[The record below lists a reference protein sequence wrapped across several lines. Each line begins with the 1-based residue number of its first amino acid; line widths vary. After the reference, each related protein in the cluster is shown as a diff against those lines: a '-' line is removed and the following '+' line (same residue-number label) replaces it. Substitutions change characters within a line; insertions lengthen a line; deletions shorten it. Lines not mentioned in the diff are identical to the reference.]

1 MAKIMRKPLPPVM
14 SWWSERRNL
23 LTSLKPKP
31 VRVRP
36 KIKKVTA
43 KAKPQRIQVKKVVK
57 AKKTTKAKKVMKMKK
72 TTKGKKTKAKRT
84 K

>member
-31 VRVRP
+31 VTAGT
-36 KIKKVTA
+36 KIKKIKA
-43 KAKPQRIQVKKVVK
+43 KAKPKSIKSKKPVK
-57 AKKTTKAKKVMKMKK
+57 AKKVTKMKK
-72 TTKGKKTKAKRT
+72 TNKAKKTKAKRT

>member
-1 MAKIMRKPLPPVM
+1 MAKIIRKPLPPVM

-23 LTSLKPKP
+23 LTSSKPKP
-31 VRVRP
+31 VRAKQ

-43 KAKPQRIQVKKVVK
+43 KAKPKSIMAKKVVK
-57 AKKTTKAKKVMKMKK
+57 AKKVIKMKK
-72 TTKGKKTKAKRT
+72 AGKVKRGKGKRT

>member
-1 MAKIMRKPLPPVM
+1 MAKIMRKPLHSVM

-31 VRVRP
+31 VTARP
-36 KIKKVTA
+36 KIKKVKA
-43 KAKPQRIQVKKVVK
+43 KAKPKSIEAKKPVK
-57 AKKTTKAKKVMKMKK
+57 AKKVTKMKK
-72 TTKGKKTKAKRT
+72 TTKAKKTKAKRT

>member
-23 LTSLKPKP
+23 LAGLKPKP
-31 VRVRP
+31 VTVRP
-36 KIKKVTA
+36 KIKKVE
-43 KAKPQRIQVKKVVK
+43 AKPKPKSIK
-57 AKKTTKAKKVMKMKK
+57 A
-72 TTKGKKTKAKRT
+72 KKTKAKRT

>member
-1 MAKIMRKPLPPVM
+1 MAKAKVIRKPLPPVM

-31 VRVRP
+31 VRAA
-36 KIKKVTA
+36 KIKKVKA
-43 KAKPQRIQVKKVVK
+43 KAKPKSIKAKKPVK
-57 AKKTTKAKKVMKMKK
+57 AKKVTKMKKATKAKK
-72 TTKGKKTKAKRT
+72 GKAKRT